1 MTAGWPVFSSFSS
14 IREKDNTQTKGS
26 GISMMTP
33 ERWEQIGAL
42 YDQILSTPTAQRAAL
57 LDHACADDP
66 DLRREVESMLAAYE
80 ADPDFLE
87 QPAVPALDAAAMPG
101 ATFETETTM
110 GPYRLV
116 RLLGRGGMGDV
127 YLAVREFEAARQ
139 SVAVKL
145 LRPGLE
151 QSDLAHRFA
160 AEQQILAGLVHPGI
174 ARLLDAGQTDDGRP
188 YLAMEYVDG
197 EPITTY
203 CDRHQLSIEQRLR
216 LFIHVCKAVQYA
228 HQHLVIHRDLKPS
241 NILVAA
247 PATGRPE
254 EGTVK
259 LLDFGIAKM
268 LEPLDAETSLFQ
280 TQTGHRLL
288 TPAYASP
295 EQVAGAAVT
304 TTSDIYSLGVVL
316 YELLAGRRPFALEG
330 KTTSEIARIIAE
342 QIPTRPSTAIT
353 QSDTENDDVDPSRA
367 RRSSTE
373 RLQRRLKGDLDTI
386 ALKALRKE
394 PERRYSSAA
403 ELAEDLERH
412 LAGLPVR
419 ARPDTAGYRLRKFAR
434 RHWAGVAAAVAFV
447 VLLVSFA
454 VAMTLQQ
461 TETARQRDRAEQ
473 ELARAETVTDF
484 LMDLFEANRP
494 SEARGDT
501 ITARELLERGLER
514 MEALEE
520 QPEVQTRMLLL
531 VGRIYRSLGEYD
543 KATPLMERALAERRR
558 FLGPNHEDV
567 ATSLFHLATLRMDQ
581 GRFEEATQLAHEALA
596 LHRALLGD
604 QHAAVATDLYLL
616 ATLEKH
622 LGNYDEAERRF
633 LELLPIER
641 QIYDA
646 NDPRLGRTLHNFGR
660 LLSAKAD
667 YENAAI
673 RFREALTLYQ
683 QAHGPDHPDVIVI
696 MNSLGLTLS
705 RNGQH
710 EEAERMLEK
719 VVTLRRKVLGPVHP
733 GVATSLSA
741 LAIVFSAQDKI
752 AEALEHLA
760 EAARIYREAL
770 GDEHPNVATM
780 TYNMA
785 RLLHKDGKLD
795 AAEAKYREA
804 LAMRRKLLGDDH
816 PRVAMNAAFLAHLLD
831 EQGAY
836 AAAEP
841 LYLEATAT
849 LRNRLGADHAW
860 TLDNQ
865 QRLIALYEAWGKPGK
880 ADAQRALLPPDT
892 SATSE
897 Q

>member
-1 MTAGWPVFSSFSS
+1 
-14 IREKDNTQTKGS
+14 
-26 GISMMTP
+26 MMTP

-42 YDQILSTPTAQRAAL
+42 YDQLLSTPTAQRAAL

-66 DLRREVESMLAAYE
+66 DLRREIESMLAAYE

-87 QPAVPALDAAAMPG
+87 QPAVSALDAQAMPLPDVEG
-101 ATFETETTM
+101 ETTI
-110 GPYRLV
+110 GPYRFV

-139 SVAVKL
+139 SVAIKL

-174 ARLLDAGQTDDGRP
+174 ARLLDAGQADDGRP

-197 EPITTY
+197 EPVTAY
-203 CDRHQLSIEQRLR
+203 CDRHQLPIEQRLR
-216 LFIHVCKAVQYA
+216 LFIHICKAVQYA

-254 EGTVK
+254 DGTVK

-268 LEPLDAETSLFQ
+268 LEPLDAEMSLFQ

-295 EQVAGAAVT
+295 EQVEGAVVT

-316 YELLAGRRPFALEG
+316 YELLAGRRPYMLEG

-342 QIPTRPSTAIT
+342 QPPMRPSSAVI
-353 QSDTENDDVDPSRA
+353 QRGEDEAASDTDLSIA
-367 RRSSTE
+367 RQSSSE

-386 ALKALRKE
+386 VLKTLRKE

-403 ELAEDLERH
+403 ELAEDLKRY
-412 LAGLPVR
+412 LAGLPVK
-419 ARPDTAGYRLRKFAR
+419 ARPDTAGYRLHKFAR

-447 VLLVSFA
+447 VLLTGFA
-454 VAMTLQQ
+454 IAMTLQQ
-461 TETARQRDRAEQ
+461 AETARQRDRAEQ
-473 ELARAETVTDF
+473 ELAKAETVTDF
-484 LMDLFEANRP
+484 LMDLFEANQP

-531 VGRIYRSLGEYD
+531 VGRIYRNLGEYG
-543 KATPLMERALAERRR
+543 KAAPLMEQALAERRR
-558 FLGPNHEDV
+558 FLDPNHEDV
-567 ATSLFHLATLRMDQ
+567 ATSLYHLATLRMDQ
-581 GRFEEATQLAHEALA
+581 GRFEEATQLAQEALA
-596 LHRALLGD
+596 LHRTLPGD

-622 LGNYDEAERRF
+622 QGNYDEAEALF
-633 LELLPIER
+633 TELIALER
-641 QIYDA
+641 NRYGAD
-646 NDPRLGRTLHNFGR
+646 DMRLARTLHNFGR
-660 LLSAKAD
+660 LLSEKAD
-667 YENAAI
+667 YEASATQY
-673 RFREALTLYQ
+673 REALAIYRKV
-683 QAHGPDHPDVIVI
+683 HGPDHPDVIVI
-696 MNSLGLTLS
+696 MNSLGVALS

-710 EEAERMLEK
+710 EEAERMLEE
-719 VVTLRRKVLGPVHP
+719 VVTLRRQVLGPAHP

-752 AEALEHLA
+752 AEAVERLTEA
-760 EAARIYREAL
+760 ERIYREAL

-780 TYNMA
+780 TYNRA
-785 RLLHKDGKLD
+785 RLLHKDGQRD
-795 AAEAKYREA
+795 AAEANYRKA
-804 LAMRRKLLGDDH
+804 LAMRRKLLGNDH

-831 EQGAY
+831 ERGDY
-836 AAAEP
+836 AAAET

-865 QRLIALYEAWGKPGK
+865 QRLIALYEAWGKPDQ
-880 ADAQRALLPPDT
+880 ADAQRALLPPDSPT
-892 SATSE
+892 TSE
-897 Q
+897 R